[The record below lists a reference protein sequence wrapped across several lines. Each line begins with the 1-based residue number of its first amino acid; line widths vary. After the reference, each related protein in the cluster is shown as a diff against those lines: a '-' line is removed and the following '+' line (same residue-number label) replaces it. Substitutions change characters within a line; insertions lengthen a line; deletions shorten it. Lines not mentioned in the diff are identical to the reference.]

1 MACGCDADG
10 PPLVRVQ
17 GVVTLDGQP
26 LAGKAVRFIPDR
38 DTPGAGAGANT
49 NADGAYDLIAVRP
62 GAVRDVMGIPPGVYT
77 VTITEPIFPVEFDI
91 PVHDDS
97 EVAPAI
103 GLPPPRT
110 VAKATIPPRYTD
122 PATSPLRIEV
132 TEEGGVYN
140 LELTSKP

>member
-1 MACGCDADG
+1 MARFALWPRRSTRPPSKHFALWPMVRLHRLPNVPFAQGRSRVKMGFEGMCRSVTGAEGPRFLHGARWACSCLAVGLTLMACGCDADG

-62 GAVRDVMGIPPGVYT
+62 GA
-77 VTITEPIFPVEFDI
+77 
-91 PVHDDS
+91 
-97 EVAPAI
+97 
-103 GLPPPRT
+103 
-110 VAKATIPPRYTD
+110 
-122 PATSPLRIEV
+122 
-132 TEEGGVYN
+132 
-140 LELTSKP
+140 